1 MQVATGKV
9 VNGKVVIENLS
20 LPAATLVAVFADGAG
35 AGAGAEAEAE
45 ADAAVRRSPA
55 ADAEL
60 VEALDDADRDEGNSA
75 EEVFERLRK
84 YG

>member
-35 AGAGAEAEAE
+35 AGAGAEAE

>member
-20 LPAATLVAVFADGAG
+20 LPAATLVAVFADG